1 MPPVVKVFV
10 NGELMGTTKPSPDG
24 RGSLM
29 VERIPHGLV
38 RVDLASEGYGGLSEK
53 VLIRPAQVFA
63 WQPNLP
69 KVALPNGKIELQV
82 TPTGARITLDDDEVT
97 SEEGRAILS
106 LEDGVKKDLF
116 ISANNFQPMRR
127 TIGPLKPGS
136 TAQLEVQLTM
146 ERWSLEVIPDPPD
159 ARVVL
164 QTKGKD
170 QIDGKGAQMMR
181 SLAPTAEVF
190 ARVSKRRCTTQKQ
203 RVKSGG
209 SGTQRLEV
217 KLRCR

>member
-1 MPPVVKVFV
+1 MVLAVVATMAIGWEGWQYWSTRPGSLRISAMPAVVKVFV

-29 VERIPHGLV
+29 IERIPHGLV
-38 RVDLASEGYGGLSEK
+38 QVDLTADGYSGLSEK

-69 KVALPNGKIELQV
+69 KVALPNGKIELEV
-82 TPTGARITLDDDEVT
+82 IPTGARITLDDDEVP
-97 SEEGRAILS
+97 SVEGKATLS
-106 LEDGVKKDLF
+106 LEDGEKKDLF

-136 TAQLEVQLTM
+136 SAQLKVQLTM
-146 ERWSLEVIPDPPD
+146 ERWSLEVVPDPSD

-164 QTKGKD
+164 QTEGKKS
-170 QIDGKGAQMMR
+170 IDGKG
-181 SLAPTAEVF
+181 V
-190 ARVSKRRCTTQKQ
+190 
-203 RVKSGG
+203 
-209 SGTQRLEV
+209 
-217 KLRCR
+217 